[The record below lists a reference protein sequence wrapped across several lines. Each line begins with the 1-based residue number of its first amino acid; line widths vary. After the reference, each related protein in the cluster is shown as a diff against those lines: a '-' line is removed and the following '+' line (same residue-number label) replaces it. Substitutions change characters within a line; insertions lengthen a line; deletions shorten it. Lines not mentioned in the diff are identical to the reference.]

1 MAVKDLSKESGD
13 MLKYQLFEQDCSD
26 FLSDMEKKM
35 DSVNTMKMDL
45 VENYKKFESFI
56 SQEEDYKEEV
66 LNYKTEKLEA
76 YEKFVEKMMEMKS
89 TVESVSKPENQKM
102 LFKSVQIISQLK
114 IEQRKL
120 MKQKKFQKYFFLE

>member
-1 MAVKDLSKESGD
+1 MAEKEESKESD
-13 MLKYQLFEQDCSD
+13 HMSKYFEQDCSD

-76 YEKFVEKMMEMKS
+76 YKKFVEKLMEMKS
-89 TVESVSKPENQKM
+89 TVESVSKPENQEM

-120 MKQKKFQKYFFLE
+120 MKHTQFQKYFFWE